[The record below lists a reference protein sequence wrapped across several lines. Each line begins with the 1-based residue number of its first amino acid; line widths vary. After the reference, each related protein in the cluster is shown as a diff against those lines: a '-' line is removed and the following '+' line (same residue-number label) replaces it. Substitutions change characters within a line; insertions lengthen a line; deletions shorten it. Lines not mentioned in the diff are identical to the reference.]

1 MHDLEPKDP
10 EINYEGQMAMEYYWH
25 DFFEKIVVPALFDD
39 SPDREQIIK
48 QLAEVD
54 IPNELP
60 KLAKLLKDK
69 KKRKY
74 ICGNELCIYD
84 F

>member
-60 KLAKLLKDK
+60 KLANLLKDK